1 MAVRLA
7 TLDDIPALVPVL
19 ARAFATDPFVSWLV
33 RTGPR
38 HDTGFAR
45 FFELALRHLTI
56 PYGEVYTNDDCSG
69 AAAWTPP
76 GKWRMGLAKEI
87 WLVRHFAAIC
97 GWSRVV
103 EVQLATRPIVKAHP
117 RVPHHYL
124 FVLGVDPG
132 AQGKGIGRELLAP
145 MLAICDRDNVPAYLE
160 TAAER
165 NLGYYE
171 SFGFTVTGEHVIKAG
186 PTMWFMSRAAR
197 AGA

>member
-7 TLDDIPALVPVL
+7 TLDDVPALVPVL
-19 ARAFATDPFVSWLV
+19 ARAFAADPFVSWLV
-33 RTGPR
+33 RTDAHR
-38 HDTGFAR
+38 DNGFAR

-56 PYGEVYTNDDCSG
+56 PFGEVYTNDECSG

-76 GKWRMGLAKEI
+76 GKWHIGLARQ
-87 WLVRHFAAIC
+87 LRFVRHFAAIS
-97 GWSRVV
+97 GWSRLV
-103 EVQLATRPIVKAHP
+103 EVQLATAPLLKAHP

-124 FVLGVDPG
+124 FVLGVDPE
-132 AQGKGIGRELLAP
+132 AQAKGIGRELLAP

-186 PTMWFMSRAAR
+186 PTIWFMSRVAR
-197 AGA
+197 SGA